1 MKIFMRKWFV
11 PIHYYRDLYLKLQ
24 GLNQNSKSVDE
35 YHKEMEITI
44 IRANVVEYKVATMAR
59 FLNGLNWSMPMLL
72 SYNTM
77 WSWRKWFPWLRM
89 MRFRFCFG
97 FFIVSIRL
105 CFWDWLLI
113 RFNIWFSLGF
123 FMMGFFTK
131 ECIWSDWG
139 SCGWW
144 VRPNS
149 FGE

>member
-1 MKIFMRKWFV
+1 V

-77 WSWRKWFPWLRM
+77 WSWRK
-89 MRFRFCFG
+89 
-97 FFIVSIRL
+97 
-105 CFWDWLLI
+105 
-113 RFNIWFSLGF
+113 
-123 FMMGFFTK
+123 
-131 ECIWSDWG
+131 
-139 SCGWW
+139 
-144 VRPNS
+144 
-149 FGE
+149 